1 MTKIKKIKLFIYS
14 RILGLIFLSI
24 SVFTSISLITRSKS
38 DPYFGHF
45 NSLNNIENF
54 FGLFGS
60 YFAGTSFV
68 FYVTFFYYV
77 ILQFSGQFLLC

>member
-45 NSLNNIENF
+45 NSLNNINQAITKSVE
-54 FGLFGS
+54 
-60 YFAGTSFV
+60 
-68 FYVTFFYYV
+68 
-77 ILQFSGQFLLC
+77 LLAREDFKNYNIIDLRVDGKIIVE